1 MLFRGSI
8 RENIDPGRLFPD
20 SGVAS
25 AIAGNDPNSSSKNTK
40 ILFAFKAHIDNA
52 FASDSG
58 LLAALGGRDDI
69 MGSTADCLSAGA
81 TLRGVALLCSVFCHH
96 HLICDMVSFLRHH
109 VTRVG
114 WQGKSSC

>member
-20 SGVAS
+20 SDVAS
-25 AIAGNDPNSSSKNTK
+25 AISGNNPNPISKNNK
-40 ILFAFKAHIDNA
+40 IHVEFKANIDIS
-52 FASDSG
+52 FVPDSG

-81 TLRGVALLCSVFCHH
+81 TLRGVTLLCSVSFD
-96 HLICDMVSFLRHH
+96 LRCDFFFSGI
-109 VTRVG
+109 T
-114 WQGKSSC
+114 